1 MSAELSLL
9 TYAEVA
15 ERLRISKAQVRR
27 LVRAGRL
34 KVARFGLSARADR
47 VHPEDLAAFI
57 NASRQVQAC
66 PSPSAGIRGRSPSVM
81 TVKSI
86 VDLLETGPALR
97 QVK

>member
-1 MSAELSLL
+1 MNTEVRLL

-86 VDLLETGPALR
+86 VDLLETGTALR